1 MALSFGKGPSVF
13 GSGNDDIGL
22 GQAPLSYGINGF
34 SSAPPTLAP
43 PAVPQP
49 GMGVGTMGGSGMG
62 GGLIGPTMP
71 KPGTAPS
78 AGMRAWTDRTQIGQ
92 MFHNQDG
99 TFNWGAVG
107 SAAQA
112 VGGLGQLYLGF
123 QANKQ
128 AQEEFQYMKGIT
140 DKNMANQIK
149 DFNKAVEDQSYSR
162 AAQNNAA
169 AGTAE
174 AYIDKHKL

>member
-1 MALSFGKGPSVF
+1 MGLGFGSVPSVF
-13 GSGNDDIGL
+13 SQPQYGADM
-22 GQAPLSYGINGF
+22 GQTPLSYGMGGF
-34 SSAPPTLAP
+34 GTTAPTAVAPPPVAP
-43 PAVPQP
+43 VMAPKPP
-49 GMGVGTMGGSGMG
+49 MGVTPMGTPMGPPSPTGAQTGMQDW
-62 GGLIGPTMP
+62 
-71 KPGTAPS
+71 S
-78 AGMRAWTDRTQIGQ
+78 NRTQVGQ

-112 VGGLGQLYLGF
+112 IGGLGQLYLGF

-149 DFNKAVEDQSYSR
+149 DFNKAVEDQSYAR
-162 AAQNNAA
+162 AAQNNSAS
-169 AGTAE
+169 GTAE
-174 AYIDKHKL
+174 AYIEKHRL